1 MSTFIKIALYII
13 STLSPTAKTD
23 SKDVITSS
31 KGVIETSWNNPL
43 DLPKY
48 EPECPIPL
56 PPPAVTEVVKIR

>member
-1 MSTFIKIALYII
+1 MITFVKIALYII
-13 STLSPTAKTD
+13 STLSPMAKTD
-23 SKDVITSS
+23 SKDIIPSS
-31 KGVIETSWNNPL
+31 KGVIETPWNNLL